1 MNSQTVITEQG
12 FDVRVQYYQWIS
24 AWSGGAGAC
33 FSWKPVFLCL
43 WLLIR
48 FRTGGRKESA
58 SRNCRRF
65 GQFLNTSSSQSEAIA
80 WISPRVNQADVPL
93 DSSVTAIL
101 LWLAFLLSTN
111 CKIFETIL
119 VRHADLA
126 AAYYFPRRLSFSAS
140 LWQGSCASLLHF
152 SSEVQRTAASFC
164 PWGFP
169 DKTQAGRFKWPA
181 QMAPSKWNT
190 SSGAELL

>member
-1 MNSQTVITEQG
+1 MIWRCRRLFPLKTS
-12 FDVRVQYYQWIS
+12 IS
-24 AWSGGAGAC
+24 VSVAAHTFQFW
-33 FSWKPVFLCL
+33 
-43 WLLIR
+43 
-48 FRTGGRKESA
+48 GRKDSA

-80 WISPRVNQADVPL
+80 RTSPRANQADVPL
-93 DSSVTAIL
+93 DPSVTAVF

-119 VRHADLA
+119 VRLTQTCRPGCGVL
-126 AAYYFPRRLSFSAS
+126 YFPRSLSFSAS

-152 SSEVQRTAASFC
+152 SSEVHRTAASFC

-169 DKTQAGRFKWPA
+169 DKTQAEGGREGGFKWPA

-190 SSGAELL
+190 SSSAVLL